1 MLEDLADPK
10 WIAAYEAAGGH
21 VRRGHSATGGAQA
34 MLVGPMVQPLS
45 KPTPTVLRV
54 LKDADRAVQVVNPAA
69 KPVVA
74 QGLRK
79 IEALRSPS
87 DAVAAP
93 APEAPVGPRP
103 SEVPQGDEVFSD
115 LQQRAIAWLGMFRP
129 KTRACMDAA
138 HDAICRRDAES
149 LAHAATSLRRALTDL
164 ADYVEPPGP
173 GTRADHTGKE
183 RGVGREQFR
192 NRLYI
197 YLGKKLESSH
207 QRKLALA
214 ELDLI
219 EHQLTALTDALRKA
233 VHADSIEPQLE
244 QVYITTWSVISQ
256 VVYCAESAV

>member
-21 VRRGHSATGGAQA
+21 VRRGRSASGAAQA

-45 KPTPTVLRV
+45 TPTPTVLRV
-54 LKDADRAVQVVNPAA
+54 LQNQAVQAVDPVAA
-69 KPVVA
+69 KPVVTE
-74 QGLRK
+74 GLKK
-79 IEALRSPS
+79 IEALRSSS
-87 DAVAAP
+87 DAVVTP
-93 APEAPVGPRP
+93 APEPPVEPRP
-103 SEVPQGDEVFSD
+103 SEEPRGDEVFSG
-115 LQQRAIAWLGMFRP
+115 LRQRAIAWLGMFRP

-138 HDAICRRDAES
+138 HDAIRRRDAES

-164 ADYVEPPGP
+164 ADYVELPGP
-173 GTRADHTGKE
+173 GTRPDHTGEE
-183 RGVGREQFR
+183 RKVGREQFR

-219 EHQLTALTDALRKA
+219 EHQLVALTDALGQA

-256 VVYCAESAV
+256 VVYCAESAA